1 MFGKRRDAPPRN
13 TASVKYKE
21 WMARRLDG
29 MSLKCV
35 SEKVDGV
42 DEIIGKNGAVAVR
55 DGELIIY
62 SSMDVVFRCE
72 VRQMNA
78 WELMSLSGV
87 VITAP
92 DLEHGGNVRTVT
104 AHYTYWRSVEA

>member
-1 MFGKRRDAPPRN
+1 
-13 TASVKYKE
+13 
-21 WMARRLDG
+21 
-29 MSLKCV
+29 
-35 SEKVDGV
+35 
-42 DEIIGKNGAVAVR
+42 
-55 DGELIIY
+55 
-62 SSMDVVFRCE
+62 MD
-72 VRQMNA
+72 A